1 MNKDDINNVITDYLD
16 LIEKGTDSIEANEQA
31 LILALDK
38 LALAYHFS
46 EHQFDEKHYPEP
58 PSKDYQ
64 QLRTLVT
71 QRFPNFGYYNLPEVV
86 TSKISDPGVI
96 VGDAIDD
103 IIDIALD
110 IEEIRWRWNN
120 TSSFDALWHFR
131 FRYWHWGK
139 HLRELQFYLYA
150 RTQEG

>member
-1 MNKDDINNVITDYLD
+1 MDKNDIHNAIVDFLN
-16 LIEKGTDSIEANEQA
+16 LIENGKDSTEANEQA

-46 EHQFDEKHYPEP
+46 EHQFDKKDYPEP

-64 QLRTLVT
+64 QHRAIVT

-96 VGDAIDD
+96 VGDALDD
-103 IIDIALD
+103 ITDIALD
-110 IEEIRWRWNN
+110 MQEVRWRWDN
-120 TSSFDALWHFR
+120 TSDLDALWHFR
-131 FRYWHWGK
+131 FKYWHWGN
-139 HLRELQFYLYA
+139 HLRELQFYLYK
-150 RTQEG
+150 RSQES